1 MRTTVRTLK
10 SEIFPMK
17 KVIAL
22 VGILIAVLAAVV
34 FLKPEPE
41 PIDILNLD
49 PETVASISVIRAGR
63 EGALLD
69 RTAAPV
75 DPAEDI
81 AYLIEQLNQIEVRK
95 AGKAGTVFD
104 YTMTIYIGY
113 GPDYADTYIEDGWNP
128 IRISGNSICY
138 DGIAY
143 EVVSGDLQAVT
154 ARLDKLISSGKYS

>member
-1 MRTTVRTLK
+1 
-10 SEIFPMK
+10 MK
-17 KVIAL
+17 KISIISIA
-22 VGILIAVLAAVV
+22 VILIFIA
-34 FLKPEPE
+34 FLSIEDTSSM
-41 PIDILNLD
+41 DILNLD

-154 ARLDKLISSGKYS
+154 ARLDELISSGKYS

>member
-1 MRTTVRTLK
+1 
-10 SEIFPMK
+10 MK

-22 VGILIAVLAAVV
+22 VGILIAVLAGVV

-69 RTAAPV
+69 RTVAPV

-95 AGKAGTVFD
+95 MGKAGTFFD
-104 YTMTIYIGY
+104 YTRTIYVY
-113 GPDYADTYIEDGWNP
+113 NGPNDAHTYIEDGWNP

-138 DGIAY
+138 DGVAY
-143 EVVSGDLQAVT
+143 EVISGDLEAVT
-154 ARLDKLISSGKYS
+154 SRLDELISSN